1 MRPHFSNYYRI
12 FAKRRALL
20 PRSVIATLKER
31 GLTLAAA
38 ESCTGGLLG
47 KLLTDVPGSS
57 AVFLLSAVTYSN
69 SMKEKLLGVEAT
81 LLREQGAVSEA
92 CARAM
97 AEGVRRLSGA
107 DLAVAVTG
115 IAGPTGGSLTK
126 PVGTVYLAI
135 CDKAGTDAEHRLFP
149 PWNRQL
155 VRTLSANAA
164 LSLICRRLGRGTDDK
179 RRQF

>member
-1 MRPHFSNYYRI
+1 MIR
-12 FAKRRALL
+12 
-20 PRSVIATLKER
+20 TLKDR

-69 SMKEKLLGVEAT
+69 SMKEKLLGVEAA

-107 DLAVAVTG
+107 DLAVAITG

-135 CDKAGTDAEHRLFP
+135 SDDAGTDVRHRLFP
-149 PWNRQL
+149 ALDRQL
-155 VRTLSANAA
+155 VRSFSAEAA
-164 LSLICRRLGRGTDDK
+164 LSLIHLRLTA
-179 RRQF
+179 

>member
-1 MRPHFSNYYRI
+1 
-12 FAKRRALL
+12 
-20 PRSVIATLKER
+20 VIRTLKDR

-69 SMKEKLLGVEAT
+69 SMKEKLLGVEAA

-107 DLAVAVTG
+107 DLAVAITG

-135 CDKAGTDAEHRLFP
+135 SDDAGTDVRHRLFP
-149 PWNRQL
+149 ALDRQL
-155 VRTLSANAA
+155 VRSFSAEAA
-164 LSLICRRLGRGTDDK
+164 LSLIHLRLTA
-179 RRQF
+179 